1 MIHLLLQGGQG
12 NQMFEYATALAIAE
26 EYGHTICVDRSFF
39 DVFGGREWCR
49 PYGLDIFRLDSKAQY
64 THNCKLGVRVLPKL
78 GLWCRQHGMQHL
90 GPCFFELDHMQ
101 DIRSYRSVWLY
112 GYFTNVH
119 VFDRH
124 AAAIRQAFTF
134 KTEPNEANAAVLE
147 KMRACNPVAV
157 HIRRGDYLNAVNSG
171 FAQNG
176 VEWYQRAMRTM
187 TEKVDNPH
195 WFFFS
200 DDMAWV
206 KSHFATIENATFVD
220 INHGAE
226 SYNDMRLM
234 AACQHQIIANS
245 TFSWWA
251 AWLNDNPEKVVVAP
265 HDYYREPQGN
275 KKKYLDRMIPS
286 NWIVQN

>member
-1 MIHLLLQGGQG
+1 MIQLILQGGQG

-49 PYGLDIFRLDSKAQY
+49 PYGLDIFQLDTTACY
-64 THNCKLGVRVLPKL
+64 TYRHKWGVRLLPKL

-90 GPCFFELDHMQ
+90 GPCFFELDHMP
-101 DIRSYRSVWLY
+101 DIQSYRSVWLF

-124 AAAIRQAFTF
+124 ATAIRRAFTF
-134 KTEPNEANAAVLE
+134 KSEPNAANAAMLE
-147 KMRACNPVAV
+147 QMRSCHSVAV
-157 HIRRGDYLNAVNSG
+157 HIRRGDYLNVANSG

-176 VEWYQRAMRTM
+176 ADWYRRAMHTM
-187 TEKVDNPH
+187 SEKVEHPR

-200 DDMAWV
+200 DDIEWV
-206 KSHFATIENATFVD
+206 RTQFADVENATFVD

-251 AWLNDNPEKVVVAP
+251 AWLNENPEKVVIAP
-265 HDYYREPQGN
+265 HDYYSKPEGN
-275 KKKYLDRMIPS
+275 QTKYLDRMIPQS
-286 NWIVQN
+286 WIVQN